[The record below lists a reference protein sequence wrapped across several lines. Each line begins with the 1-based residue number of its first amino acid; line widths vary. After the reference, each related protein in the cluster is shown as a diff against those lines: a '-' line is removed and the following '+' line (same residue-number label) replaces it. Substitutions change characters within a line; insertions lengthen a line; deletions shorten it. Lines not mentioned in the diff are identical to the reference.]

1 MFLETQSAD
10 PAVAATMGFVVF
22 SLFNITVG
30 LTVRNETRSVF
41 NREMISDR
49 RQLLLMGISLLLT
62 WVPVATGFPRF
73 LGLAELNGYA
83 WLICIGFAFA
93 LVLVDEIIKFFLRR
107 RAPAA
112 KPTEET
118 LPVSGPAAA

>member
-1 MFLETQSAD
+1 
-10 PAVAATMGFVVF
+10 
-22 SLFNITVG
+22 

-41 NREMISDR
+41 NRDIISDR
-49 RQLLLMGISLLLT
+49 RQLMLMGLSVLFT
-62 WVPVATGFPRF
+62 FVPVELGFPRF
-73 LGLAELNGYA
+73 LGLTRLNGTA